1 MQEITLLPR
10 RGQILNVTLAGQ
22 VCRLRIVQ
30 RTTGLFMD
38 VSLNGRWIVQGVI
51 CLNCVKLVRYKHL
64 GFLGELFF
72 TDTVGDSDPIFD
84 ELGTRFKLFYATQQE
99 VELAQ

>member
-1 MQEITLLPR
+1 VQEITLLPR

>member
-10 RGQILNVTLAGQ
+10 RGQILNLTLAGQ

-84 ELGTRFKLFYATQQE
+84 ELGTRFKLFYATQHE
-99 VELAQ
+99 VEAAQ